1 MPIKPRCLAMVL
13 ALLLTATTWAQD
25 YPRRPIKV
33 LVPYAPGGATD
44 TVSRIVAPALSE
56 ILKQQVVIEE
66 KGSVLDLAPMTCK
79 VKN

>member
-1 MPIKPRCLAMVL
+1 MPIKSRCLAMVL
-13 ALLLTATTWAQD
+13 ALLLTATTWAQG

-56 ILKQQVVIEE
+56 ILKQQTTGAAAIVDHE
-66 KGSVLDLAPMTCK
+66 LLPQALA
-79 VKN
+79 